1 MTPDK
6 QSSNTLWCEKYRPD
20 VLENYVGNEHVK
32 AKIQTFIDDQDIPH
46 LLLAGKPG
54 TGKTT
59 LAKMLIKHIECDYIF
74 INASDEN
81 NVDTVRNKIKGFV
94 STMGWKDKKIV
105 VLDEADYITHNGQ
118 AALRNLME
126 TFSNTARF
134 ILTCNYQER
143 IIDAVQSRTQSF
155 SLTPPSQ
162 KDVAVALA
170 KILQAEGVAF
180 KGEDVK
186 TIVVSYYP
194 DIRKIINTAQL
205 FSKDGELTMD
215 IEHLIG
221 SDIKLNTLSQLLGN
235 GKPQTKFKTI
245 REAIHLAGVREFT
258 EFYSFFYENIDK
270 FPEDRHPEI
279 ILSIAE
285 AQYKESFVVDKEI
298 NFAALVYK
306 LLECV

>member
-1 MTPDK
+1 MIEN
-6 QSSNTLWCEKYRPD
+6 SLWVEKYRPD

-32 AKIQTFIDDQDIPH
+32 AKIQTFIDGQDVPH

-59 LAKMLIKHIECDYIF
+59 LAKLLVKHIECDHLF

-81 NVDTVRNKIKGFV
+81 NVDTVRSKIKGFV
-94 STMGWKDKKIV
+94 STMGWKDLKIV
-105 VLDEADYITHNGQ
+105 VLDEADYITPNGQ

-126 TFSNTARF
+126 TFSQTARF

-162 KDVAVALA
+162 KDVAIALA
-170 KILQAEGVAF
+170 KILQNENVTFDA
-180 KGEDVK
+180 EDVK

-194 DIRKIINTAQL
+194 DIIKIINNAQL
-205 FSKDGELTMD
+205 FSKDGQLNMD

-221 SDIKLNTLSQLLGN
+221 SDVKLNTLSTLTGTGN
-235 GKPQTKFKTI
+235 VSTKFKNI
-245 REAIHLAGVREFT
+245 REIIHGSGTRDFSEF
-258 EFYSFFYENIDK
+258 FSFFYENIDK
-270 FPEDRHPEI
+270 FPSNKHPEV
-279 ILSIAE
+279 ILAIAD